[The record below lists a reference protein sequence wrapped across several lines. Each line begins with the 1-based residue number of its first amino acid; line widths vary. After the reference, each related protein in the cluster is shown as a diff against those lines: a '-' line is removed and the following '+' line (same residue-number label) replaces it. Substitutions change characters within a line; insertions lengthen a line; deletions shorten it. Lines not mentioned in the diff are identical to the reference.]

1 MHILFVVDIFF
12 WGGEGFVWLVLS
24 HHSPSLKGV
33 GASTWMQEI
42 ALDCGETAFNSPPQ
56 PSPQKNVGWDNDFIG
71 TVIAV
76 KAQDLSL
83 DL

>member
-1 MHILFVVDIFF
+1 
-12 WGGEGFVWLVLS
+12 
-24 HHSPSLKGV
+24 
-33 GASTWMQEI
+33 MQEI